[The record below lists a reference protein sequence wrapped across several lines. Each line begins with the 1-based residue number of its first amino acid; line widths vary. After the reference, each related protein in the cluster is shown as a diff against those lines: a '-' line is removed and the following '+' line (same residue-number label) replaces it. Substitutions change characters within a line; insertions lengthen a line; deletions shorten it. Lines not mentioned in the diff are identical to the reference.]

1 MSNKVVINEDV
12 SYGTEGR
19 RDWKTGERIYS
30 QDELGVEHEGKFL
43 NAEKAQADA
52 QFTMIISGLN
62 GHGQDYRL
70 SEFNYTTNICII
82 FDCISGYEVS
92 RDVEKTNYA
101 VEDGSTKSDHAT
113 IKPTKITFTAR
124 VTTSPQMYRKANYID
139 RNTDP
144 EAPRESG
151 RMAAALAAVNECIDK
166 RQLISLV
173 TEEDYYEDFI
183 ITSMKA
189 SKKNNEGEAIL
200 FDITLEEFKTF
211 TIKTIEA
218 TVFSDAKKSPKKNK
232 GIVNDKTQ
240 ESNVADSANKVK
252 KDKLNS
258 PETQARMTV
267 QAERKQKALK
277 DGTLG
282 TEV

>member
-12 SYGTEGR
+12 SYGSEGR

-70 SEFNYTTNICII
+70 QDFNYTDNICLI
-82 FDCISGYEVS
+82 FDCITDYEVT

-101 VEDGSTKSDHAT
+101 VEDCTTKSDHAT

-124 VTTSPQMYRKANYID
+124 VTSSPQRYRAENYID

-151 RMAAALAAVNECIDK
+151 RLAAALAAINECIDR

-173 TEEDYYEDFI
+173 TEEDYYENFI

-189 SKKNNEGEAIL
+189 SRKNAEGEAIL

-211 TIKTIEA
+211 TLNKTVEA
-218 TVFSDAKKSPKKNK
+218 TIFSDPKKSPKKNK
-232 GIVNDKTQ
+232 GIVNDKSAD
-240 ESNVADSANKVK
+240 SNVALHKENK
-252 KDKLNS
+252 DNRPS
-258 PETQARMTV
+258 PDEMAQMIRQA
-267 QAERKQKALK
+267 QKEQKALK
-277 DGTLG
+277 AGTLG

>member
-1 MSNKVVINEDV
+1 MMNSNKVVINEDV
-12 SYGTEGR
+12 SYGSEGR

-70 SEFNYTTNICII
+70 QDFNYTDNICLI
-82 FDCISGYEVS
+82 FDCITDYEVT
-92 RDVEKTNYA
+92 RDIEKTDFA
-101 VEDGSTKSDHAT
+101 VEDGVTISDHAV
-113 IKPTKITFTAR
+113 IKDTKITFTAR

-166 RQLISLV
+166 RQLVTLV
-173 TEEDYYEDFI
+173 TEEDVYENFI
-183 ITSMKA
+183 ITSMRA
-189 SKKNNEGEAIL
+189 SKKNNEGESIL
-200 FDITLEEFKTF
+200 FDITLQEFRTF
-211 TIKTIEA
+211 KIKMVEA
-218 TVFSDAKKSPKKNK
+218 TIFSDPKKSPPKNK
-232 GIVNDKTQ
+232 GVVTDKSKD
-240 ESNVADSANKVK
+240 SNVGNGNARVTYNADGTPQ
-252 KDKLNS
+252 KLNG
-258 PETQARMTV
+258 PEQLIQSNM
-267 QAERKQKALK
+267 EPPRK
-277 DGTLG
+277 
-282 TEV
+282 

>member
-12 SYGTEGR
+12 SYGSEGR

-30 QDELGVEHEGKFL
+30 RDELGVEHEGKFL
-43 NAEKAQADA
+43 NAEKAQKDA

-62 GHGQDYRL
+62 GHGQDHLL
-70 SEFNYTTNICII
+70 SEFNYTDNICLI
-82 FDCISGYEVS
+82 FDCITDYEVS
-92 RDVEKTNYA
+92 RDIEKSNFA
-101 VEDGSTKSDHAT
+101 VEDRTMKSDHAT

-144 EAPRESG
+144 DAPRESG
-151 RMAAALAAVNECIDK
+151 RMAAALAAVNECIDR

-189 SKKNNEGEAIL
+189 SRKNAEGEAIL

-211 TIKTIEA
+211 TLKTVEA
-218 TVFSDAKKSPKKNK
+218 TIFSDPKKSPKKNK
-232 GIVNDKTQ
+232 GIVNDKTKD
-240 ESNVADSANKVK
+240 SNVGDAASKAKSKGNERMSPRTAAYVDNAMESAGVILP
-252 KDKLNS
+252 D
-258 PETQARMTV
+258 
-267 QAERKQKALK
+267 
-277 DGTLG
+277 
-282 TEV
+282 

>member
-1 MSNKVVINEDV
+1 MMNSNKVVINEDV
-12 SYGTEGR
+12 SYGSEGR

-70 SEFNYTTNICII
+70 QEFNYTDNICLI
-82 FDCISGYEVS
+82 FDCITDYEVT
-92 RDVEKTNYA
+92 RDVDKTQFA
-101 VEDGSTKSDHAT
+101 VEDGVTISDHAV
-113 IKPTKITFTAR
+113 IKDTKISFTAR

-166 RQLISLV
+166 RQLVTLV
-173 TEEDYYEDFI
+173 TEEDVYENFI

-189 SKKNNEGEAIL
+189 SRKNAEGEAIL
-200 FDITLEEFKTF
+200 FDITLQEFRTFKT
-211 TIKTIEA
+211 KMVEA
-218 TVFSDAKKSPKKNK
+218 TIFSDPKKSPKKNK
-232 GIVNDKTQ
+232 GIVNDKSKD
-240 ESNVADSANKVK
+240 SNVARVTYNADGTPQ
-252 KDKLNS
+252 KLNGPDQLIQS
-258 PETQARMTV
+258 NMEPP
-267 QAERKQKALK
+267 RK
-277 DGTLG
+277 
-282 TEV
+282 

>member
-1 MSNKVVINEDV
+1 MSNKAVINEDV
-12 SYGTEGR
+12 SYGTEGK

-30 QDELGVEHEGKFL
+30 QSELDVEHEGKFL

-70 SEFNYTTNICII
+70 SEFNYTDSICLI
-82 FDCISGYEVS
+82 FDCITDYEVA

-101 VEDGSTKSDHAT
+101 VEDGTTKSDHAT

-124 VTTSPQMYRKANYID
+124 VTTSPQMYRKVNYID

-144 EAPRESG
+144 DNPRESG
-151 RMAAALAAVNECIDK
+151 RMAAALAAVNECIDR
-166 RQLISLV
+166 RQLITLV
-173 TEEDYYEDFI
+173 TEEDCYENFI

-189 SKKNNEGEAIL
+189 SRKNAEGEAIL

-211 TIKTIEA
+211 TLKTVEA
-218 TVFSDAKKSPKKNK
+218 TIFSDAKKSPKKNK
-232 GIVNDKTQ
+232 GIVNDKSA
-240 ESNVADSANKVK
+240 ESNVATANANKG
-252 KDKLNS
+252 NERMS
-258 PETQARMTV
+258 PRRAAQVDSM
-267 QAERKQKALK
+267 LK
-277 DGTLG
+277 DAGVVLPD
-282 TEV
+282 